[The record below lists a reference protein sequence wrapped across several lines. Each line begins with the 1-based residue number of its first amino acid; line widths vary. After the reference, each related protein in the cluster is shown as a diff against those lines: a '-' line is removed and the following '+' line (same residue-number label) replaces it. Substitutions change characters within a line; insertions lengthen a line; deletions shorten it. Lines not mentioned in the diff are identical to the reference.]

1 MKRLTFGSLF
11 SGIGGFD
18 LGLERAGME
27 CMWQVEIDPYA
38 RDILAQHWPD
48 VLRYADV
55 RDFPPNN
62 NPEDY
67 VCDLICGGFPCQ
79 DNSKAR
85 YGGLG
90 LDGPKSG
97 LWAEFARVLRL
108 LRPRYA
114 IVENVPTLRRR
125 GLDRVLGDLADLG
138 YDAEWSCCPATAVGA
153 PHVRN
158 RLFIVAHPRCE
169 GLEGHW
175 LSGPAW
181 HGPGWL
187 PEPNVGRVADGV
199 PDKVDRIRTL
209 GNAIVPTVAELIGR
223 WIIAA
228 EAA

>member
-138 YDAEWSCCPATAVGA
+138 YDAEWSCCPATAVGCA
-153 PHVRN
+153 TRPQSPLHCGPPSLRGTGRALVIGASLARSW
-158 RLFIVAHPRCE
+158 VAARTQRGP
-169 GLEGHW
+169 
-175 LSGPAW
+175 SG
-181 HGPGWL
+181 
-187 PEPNVGRVADGV
+187 
-199 PDKVDRIRTL
+199 
-209 GNAIVPTVAELIGR
+209 
-223 WIIAA
+223 
-228 EAA
+228 